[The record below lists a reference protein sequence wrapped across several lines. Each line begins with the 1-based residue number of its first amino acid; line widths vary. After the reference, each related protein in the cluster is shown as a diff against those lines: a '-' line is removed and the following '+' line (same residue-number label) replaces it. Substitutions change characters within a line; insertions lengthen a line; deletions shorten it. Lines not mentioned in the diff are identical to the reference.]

1 MSSHE
6 KDPNDPSTT
15 SMAWDSM
22 ADIWDLID
30 TILGGTGPMR
40 AAAEIYLPRHE
51 QESSPNYN
59 ERLGRCTLFN
69 MTELTLG
76 TWVGKP
82 FSDPVRLNDDVPQE
96 IVSISEDID
105 LQGNNLTVV
114 ARSWFR
120 ESLAKSF
127 AHILID
133 MPALTDEEKEDR
145 TLADDNRD
153 NIRPYWILIK
163 PENLIFAE
171 SQIVNGREMLTHVRI
186 LETIVSRVGFTEVI
200 TDRIRVLEPGHFA
213 IFEKVFL
220 NKSRSKFKWVII
232 ESGETGLDEIPLV
245 TFYADRTGLMEGK
258 PPLEDLA
265 HLNIRHWQS
274 TADQINILTVS
285 RFPMLAVSGAQDQS
299 GDTMVIGPRQLL
311 GTKDAQ
317 GRFYYVEH
325 TGKAITA
332 GREDLEDLEEQMA
345 SYGAEFLKR
354 KSGSHTAT
362 GRALDSAE
370 AMSPLQDMV
379 IRFVESMGEA
389 LDITA
394 KWLKL
399 EGGGGTVDIATDF
412 SISGQDDAELK
423 ILFAARKNGDISM
436 IDFLNE
442 LKIRGILS
450 DDFDVTQNISRILI
464 GMGLGLETNNPG
476 NENTDKQKGI
486 KDENES

>member
-1 MSSHE
+1 MSSHK
-6 KDPNDPSTT
+6 KDPSDPSTT

-22 ADIWDLID
+22 ADVWDMID

-40 AAAEIYLPRHE
+40 DAAETYLPQHE
-51 QESSPNYN
+51 QESRPNYQ

-82 FSDPVRLNDDVPQE
+82 FSDPVKLNDDVPKE
-96 IVSISEDID
+96 IVNISDDID
-105 LQGNNLTVV
+105 LQGNNITVV

-127 AHILID
+127 SHILID
-133 MPALTDEEKEDR
+133 MPTISKEDQKDR
-145 TLADDNRD
+145 TLEDDVKD

-186 LETIVSRVGFTEVI
+186 LETIVSRVGFAEVVTE
-200 TDRIRVLEPGHFA
+200 RIRILEPGSFT
-213 IFEKVFL
+213 IFEKQFTS
-220 NKSRSKFKWVII
+220 KTRTKFKWVVI
-232 ESGETGLDEIPLV
+232 ESGETGLNEIPLV

-274 TADQINILTVS
+274 TSDQISILTVS
-285 RFPMLAVSGAQDQS
+285 RFPMLAVSGAADQS

-325 TGKAITA
+325 SGKAIKS

-379 IRFVESMGEA
+379 IRFTESMGAA

-394 KWLKL
+394 KWLNL
-399 EGGGGTVDIATDF
+399 DGGGTVDIATDF
-412 SISGQDDAELK
+412 SISGQDEAELK
-423 ILFAARKNGDISM
+423 LLMEARKRGDISL

-442 LKIRGILS
+442 LKLRGILS
-450 DDFDVTQNISRILI
+450 EDFDVSINIERILI
-464 GMGLGLETNNPG
+464 GLGVGLETTPKKEE
-476 NENTDKQKGI
+476 NEND
-486 KDENES
+486 N

>member
-6 KDPNDPSTT
+6 KDIEDPSNT
-15 SMAWDSM
+15 SMAWDAM
-22 ADIWDLID
+22 APVWNMID

-40 AAAEIYLPRHE
+40 EAADLYLPQHE
-51 QESSPNYN
+51 QESTVNYQ

-82 FSDPVRLNDDVPQE
+82 FSAPVKLNDDVPKE
-96 IVSISEDID
+96 IVNIANDID
-105 LQGNNLTVV
+105 MRGNNITVV
-114 ARSWFR
+114 ARDWFR

-127 AHILID
+127 SHILID
-133 MPALTDEEKEDR
+133 MPALTDEEREGR
-145 TLADDNRD
+145 TLEDDNKD
-153 NIRPYWILIK
+153 NIRPYWVLIK

-171 SQIVNGREMLTHVRI
+171 SQIINGREKLTHVRI
-186 LETIVSRVGFTEVI
+186 LETIVKRVGFAEVI
-200 TDRIRVLEPGHFA
+200 TEQIRILEPGW
-213 IFEKVFL
+213 FEIWEKQFD
-220 NKSRSKFKWVII
+220 NKSRKKFKWVRIQSDFI
-232 ESGETGLDEIPLV
+232 ELNEIPLI
-245 TFYADRTGLMEGK
+245 TFYANRTGLMEGK

-274 TADQINILTVS
+274 TSDQINILTVA
-285 RFPMLAVSGAQDQS
+285 RFPMLAVAGATDQS

-317 GRFYYVEH
+317 GRFYVEH
-325 TGKAITA
+325 TGKAIKS
-332 GREDLEDLEEQMA
+332 GKDDLEDLEEQMA

-362 GRALDSAE
+362 GRALDSSE
-370 AMSPLQDMV
+370 SMSPLQDMV
-379 IRFVESMGEA
+379 VRFTESMGDA
-389 LDITA
+389 LNITA
-394 KWLKL
+394 KWLKI

-423 ILFAARKNGDISM
+423 ILMEARKNGDIST

-442 LKIRGILS
+442 LKLRGILS
-450 DDFDVTQNISRILI
+450 EDFDITQNIERILI
-464 GMGLGLETNNPG
+464 GLGLGLETNNPKDK
-476 NENTDKQKGI
+476 EN
-486 KDENES
+486 KDDE

>member
-1 MSSHE
+1 MSSHK
-6 KDPNDPSTT
+6 KDPEDPSTT

-22 ADIWDLID
+22 VPIWDMID

-40 AAAEIYLPRHE
+40 DAGTVYLPQHE
-51 QESSPNYN
+51 QESAPNYQ
-59 ERLGRCTLFN
+59 ERLHRCTLFN

-82 FSDPVRLNDDVPQE
+82 FSDPVKLNDDVPKE
-96 IVSISEDID
+96 IVNISDNID
-105 LQGNNLTVV
+105 LQGNNITVV
-114 ARSWFR
+114 AREWFR

-127 AHILID
+127 SHILID
-133 MPALTDEEKEDR
+133 MPALTDEERNGR

-171 SQIVNGREMLTHVRI
+171 SQIINGREQLTHVRI
-186 LETIVSRVGFTEVI
+186 LETIVSRAGFAEVI
-200 TDRIRVLEPGHFA
+200 TEQIRVLEPGW
-213 IFEKVFL
+213 FEIWEKRPISK
-220 NKSRSKFKWVII
+220 NSNKFKWVMI
-232 ESGETGLDEIPLV
+232 ESELTDLDEIPLV
-245 TFYADRTGLMEGK
+245 TFYANRTGLMEGK

-274 TADQINILTVS
+274 TSDQINILTVS
-285 RFPMLAVSGAQDQS
+285 RFPMLAVAGATDQT

-362 GRALDSAE
+362 GRALDSSE

-379 IRFVESMGEA
+379 IRFTESMGEA

-399 EGGGGTVDIATDF
+399 KGDGGTVDIATDF
-412 SISGQDDAELK
+412 SISGQDEAELK
-423 ILFAARKNGDISM
+423 ILFAARKNGDIST

-442 LKIRGILS
+442 LKLRGILS
-450 DDFDVTQNISRILI
+450 EDFDVTQNIERILI
-464 GMGLGLETNNPG
+464 GLGIGLETDKSEDKEND
-476 NENTDKQKGI
+476 NEND
-486 KDENES
+486 S

>member
-6 KDPNDPSTT
+6 KDPLDPSTT

-22 ADIWDLID
+22 IPIWDMID

-40 AAAEIYLPRHE
+40 DAATTYLPQHE
-51 QESSPNYN
+51 QESMPNYQ

-82 FSDPVRLNDDVPQE
+82 FSDPVKLNEDVPKE
-96 IVSISEDID
+96 IVNISNDID
-105 LQGNNLTVV
+105 LRGNNMTVV
-114 ARSWFR
+114 ARDWFR

-127 AHILID
+127 SHILID
-133 MPALTDEEKEDR
+133 MPALTDDERNGR

-153 NIRPYWILIK
+153 NIRPYWVLIK

-171 SQIVNGREMLTHVRI
+171 SQIINGREMLTHVRI
-186 LETIVSRVGFTEVI
+186 LETIIDRDGFAESVTEQI
-200 TDRIRVLEPGHFA
+200 RILEPGW
-213 IFEKVFL
+213 FEIWEKEFT
-220 NKSRSKFKWVII
+220 NKSRTRFKWVRVQ
-232 ESGETGLDEIPLV
+232 SDFTDLDEIPLV
-245 TFYADRTGLMEGK
+245 TFYANRTGLMEGK

-274 TADQINILTVS
+274 TSDQINILTVS
-285 RFPMLAVSGAQDQS
+285 RFPMLAVSGATDQS

-325 TGKAITA
+325 SGKAIKS

-362 GRALDSAE
+362 GRALDSSE

-379 IRFVESMGEA
+379 IRFTESMGEA

-399 EGGGGTVDIATDF
+399 ERDGGTVDIATDF

-423 ILFAARKNGDISM
+423 ILLEARKNGDISM

-442 LKIRGILS
+442 LKLRGILS
-450 DDFDVTQNISRILI
+450 DDFDVTQNISRILV
-464 GMGLGLETNNPG
+464 GLGLGLETSNPK
-476 NENTDKQKGI
+476 NE
-486 KDENES
+486 DE